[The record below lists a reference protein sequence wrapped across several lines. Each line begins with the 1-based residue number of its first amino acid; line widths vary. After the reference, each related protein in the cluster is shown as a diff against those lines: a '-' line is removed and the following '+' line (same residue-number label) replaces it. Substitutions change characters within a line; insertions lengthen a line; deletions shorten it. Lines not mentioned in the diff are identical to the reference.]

1 MLGADDLQRGQ
12 RVHLACM
19 MSNQTRT
26 SEPGQHEGIGQQ
38 DTKSPIACQTT
49 YSAHVICSIIIC
61 LACHQL
67 LSWLE
72 MLLVSQGI

>member
-19 MSNQTRT
+19 MANQTRP
-26 SEPGQHEGIGQQ
+26 SQSGRHEGIGQQ
-38 DTKSPIACQTT
+38 DTKSPIACQKT
-49 YSAHVICSIIIC
+49 YSAHIIC
-61 LACHQL
+61 LIITCLPRHQL

-72 MLLVSQGI
+72 ALPLSQGI